1 MAIPD
6 SSDSSRPDSMRSV
19 LFVAFANSTLSPV
32 VLPPVKT
39 NSHLI
44 LKTPKTQCFLDF
56 SGQFDHFRSLRGR
69 HKTQVIES
77 PPLVWSHLVHPGSFL
92 VHPALTTDA
101 KFHFMLIFGVFFDDF
116 ANGILVHPVRP
127 SCGPRYPRYIFIK
140 IANIF
145 EDFSSKPMFFNVFNK
160 NVLKIFDLQRVPVR
174 PSKTR
179 VRPCN
184 IQVCF
189 S

>member
-6 SSDSSRPDSMRSV
+6 SSDSSRPDSMCSV
-19 LFVAFANSTLSPV
+19 LFVAFANPTLSPV

-56 SGQFDHFRSLRGR
+56 SGQFDHFRSLRDR

-101 KFHFMLIFGVFFDDF
+101 KFHFMRTFWSFLMTLRMAFSS
-116 ANGILVHPVRP
+116 IL
-127 SCGPRYPRYIFIK
+127 CGPRYPRYIFIK

-160 NVLKIFDLQRVPVR
+160 NVLKFFDLQRVPVR